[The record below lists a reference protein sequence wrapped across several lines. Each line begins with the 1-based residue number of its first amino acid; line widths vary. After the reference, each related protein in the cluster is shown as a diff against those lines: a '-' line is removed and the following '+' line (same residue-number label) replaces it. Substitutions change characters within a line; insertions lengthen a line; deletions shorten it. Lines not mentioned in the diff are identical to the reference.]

1 MWMWGWIGIEEARG
15 WCCRVGLRFDG
26 APLFGSSIVGMGL
39 LSYRGKRDIV
49 MRWDKGKRDRAGE
62 ALAFSVQTRQSR

>member
-1 MWMWGWIGIEEARG
+1 MRRTEILDSINGGNFEQKGREIEEARG

-49 MRWDKGKRDRAGE
+49 MR
-62 ALAFSVQTRQSR
+62 